1 MSRDHGETLSNGV
14 SGENAGVKHCG
25 SEEISPNDTMQHMD
39 AYVIIGERESGKSSV
54 ARSLTGSG
62 WSSAGRKQARLIA
75 TITVNIKV
83 FVYPT
88 SLQEKKI
95 KPEDFLDLVK
105 EQEGCEAAMFSLR
118 PRSGNGCDDADTYLR
133 YFIGQ
138 GWNIVRVACLGT
150 PVSQIATDLPN
161 RTIRGFPR
169 ITHTTPVNEVAA
181 QVRSYFEWV

>member
-1 MSRDHGETLSNGV
+1 
-14 SGENAGVKHCG
+14 
-25 SEEISPNDTMQHMD
+25 MD

-75 TITVNIKV
+75 TIKAIINV

-95 KPEDFLDLVK
+95 KPEDFFNLVK
-105 EQEGCEAAMFSLR
+105 QQQDCEAAVFSLR
-118 PRSGNGCDDADTYLR
+118 PRRGNGCDDADTYLR

-138 GWNIVRVACLGT
+138 GWNIIRVACLGT
-150 PVSQIATDLPN
+150 PVSHIATELPN
-161 RTIRGFPR
+161 GAIRAFPR
-169 ITHTTPVNEVAA
+169 ITATTPVNEVAA

>member
-1 MSRDHGETLSNGV
+1 MI
-14 SGENAGVKHCG
+14 KC
-25 SEEISPNDTMQHMD
+25 IIMD

-95 KPEDFLDLVK
+95 QPEEFFDLVE
-105 EQEGCEAAMFSLR
+105 EQKDCEAAVFSLR
-118 PRSGNGCDDADTYLR
+118 PRRGNGCDDADTYLR

-138 GWNIVRVACLGT
+138 GWNIIRVACLGT
-150 PVSQIATDLPN
+150 PVSQIVTDLP
-161 RTIRGFPR
+161 TDAIRAFPR
-169 ITHTTPVNEVAA
+169 ITDATPVNEVAA
-181 QVRSYFEWV
+181 QVRSYFDWV